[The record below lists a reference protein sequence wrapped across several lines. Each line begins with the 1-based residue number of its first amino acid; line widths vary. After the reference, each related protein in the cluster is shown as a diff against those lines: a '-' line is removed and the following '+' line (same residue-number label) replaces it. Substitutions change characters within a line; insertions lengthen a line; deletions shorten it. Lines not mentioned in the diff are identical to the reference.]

1 MEFAP
6 KVSIGIPVF
15 NGADYLREA
24 VDSALAQTYRNIEVL
39 VVNDGSSDSGATEQ
53 IARGYGD
60 RIRYFVKPNGGV
72 ASALNRAIQEM
83 TGEYFSWLS
92 HDDLYTPDKVEREV
106 LSLSGPERDRIVVYS
121 DYAVFS
127 TDPTSVVPVRMAGV
141 PPEQFRYW
149 ITIEN
154 SLHGCTLLIPRSAFV
169 ECGRFDE
176 TLRTTQDYDLWFRMA
191 RRYRFVHVPEVLVKA
206 RSHPDQG
213 SLRMA
218 DTALAEC
225 NALLSGFVEG
235 LTPSEL
241 AQATTLAPSLAYAE
255 IATGMLR
262 RGFRGAAGAAA
273 RLSLRALPRGSAG
286 DAAQALRLL
295 VDGYAPSLR
304 GGFGLSAFLETLRR
318 KAGGGVRRVGKLL
331 GAQRPARSG
340 ERNLQEK
347 FSEIY
352 EKNIFGGRVSRSGE
366 GSDLVQTAAI
376 RRELPR
382 VIRQLGVK
390 TFLDAPCG
398 DWCWMQH
405 TDLGVDQYIGVDIV
419 KALIERNESEFGSP
433 CIAFECLDLAT
444 GDLPRAD
451 LIFSRDCLVHLSFAD
466 ALRIIANFKR
476 SGAEYLLTTTF
487 PARESNNDLVGKD
500 SFWRPL
506 NLELPPFNFPPP
518 IELINEGCTEEAGEY
533 ADKSLGLWRLRD
545 IAC

>member
-1 MEFAP
+1 MDFAP
-6 KVSIGIPVF
+6 RVSIVIPVF

-24 VDSALAQTYRNIEVL
+24 LDSALAQTYRNIEVL
-39 VVNDGSSDSGATEQ
+39 VVNDGSSDGGATEQ
-53 IARGYGD
+53 IARSYGD

-72 ASALNRAIQEM
+72 ASALNRSIEEM

-106 LSLSGPERDRIVVYS
+106 LSLSGPERDRTIVYS

-127 TDPTSVVPVRMAGV
+127 TDPTAVAPVRMPGV
-141 PPEQFRYW
+141 PPERFRYW

-154 SLHGCTLLIPRSAFV
+154 SLHGCTLLIPKSAFD

-191 RRYRFVHVPEVLVKA
+191 RRYRFVHVPEILVKA

-218 DTALAEC
+218 GTALAEC
-225 NALLSGFVEG
+225 NALLSGFVES
-235 LTPSEL
+235 LTQSEL
-241 AQATTLAPSLAYAE
+241 AQATALAPALAYAE
-255 IATGMLR
+255 ISNGMLQ

-273 RLSLRALPRGSAG
+273 RLSLRALPRGPAG
-286 DAAQALRLL
+286 DAVQALRLL

-304 GGFGLSAFLETLRR
+304 GGFGVGAFLGTLRQR
-318 KAGGGVRRVGKLL
+318 VSRAARRAVQFYRPQGAAAPL
-331 GAQRPARSG
+331 GRS
-340 ERNLQEK
+340 LQEK

-366 GSDLVQTAAI
+366 GSDLVQTAVI

-382 VIRQLGVK
+382 VVRQLGVK

-405 TDLGVDQYIGVDIV
+405 TDLGVDRYVGVDIV
-419 KALIERNESEFGSP
+419 EALVERNDSEFGGP
-433 CIAFECLDLAT
+433 CREFRCMDLAT

-466 ALRIIANFKR
+466 ALRIIANFKK

-506 NLELPPFNFPPP
+506 NMELPPFNFPPP
-518 IELINEGCTEEAGEY
+518 IELINEGCTEEADQY